1 MFSCVIVDDQNGAID
16 LITDHISKVPT
27 LSLVFKTTDPFEG
40 LAYFDSHNSDILF
53 LDIEMPGISG
63 IEFIENLKAKWGNN
77 IPKIVLITGYTEYAL
92 SGYEYG
98 VFDYI
103 LKPATFTRFKKS
115 VDRILNEFAKR
126 TAVPDK
132 PNFFFAEENGRKI
145 KTNFND
151 IVYIEGA
158 GNYIII
164 VTLESKKILYKSMT
178 NMWNQMPQ
186 DKFMRVH
193 KSYIVAIDKI
203 VAVRGNELT
212 VNVKNIEINI
222 PIGITYKDCI
232 LKQLGIS
239 Y

>member
-1 MFSCVIVDDQNGAID
+1 MYSCVIVDDQKGAID
-16 LITDHISKVPT
+16 LLTNHISKVPS
-27 LSLVFKTTDPFEG
+27 LKLVFKTTDPFEG
-40 LAYFDSHNSDILF
+40 LTYYDSHNSDILF

-92 SGYEYG
+92 SGYEFG

-115 VDRILNEFAKR
+115 IDRIINEFGKR
-126 TAVPDK
+126 TTASDT
-132 PNFFFAEENGRKI
+132 PNFFFLEENGKKI
-145 KTNFND
+145 KTNFSE

-164 VTLESKKILYKSMT
+164 VTLDSKKIIYKSMT
-178 NMWNQMPQ
+178 TMWNQMPP

-203 VAVRGNELT
+203 IAVRGNELM
-212 VNVKNIEINI
+212 VNVKDIEINI
-222 PIGITYKDCI
+222 PIGITYKDFI

-239 Y
+239 N